1 MGQPYQSRTFSGT
14 GTTASINLDPSIA
27 DFKVRVRA
35 TVTGTISYKMQL
47 SMDATSAT
55 DANAIW
61 WDSTEIPAGTV
72 ATDEELINYPVARIR
87 FVIASGSGSIF
98 VEVLQ
103 GFMVG

>member
-1 MGQPYQSRTFSGT
+1 MGLPYQSRTFTGA

-47 SMDATSAT
+47 SMNADSVADASAV
-55 DANAIW
+55 W
-61 WDSTEIPAGTV
+61 WDSAEIPAGTV

-87 FVIASGSGSIF
+87 FVIASGDGSIF

>member
-1 MGQPYQSRTFSGT
+1 MGLPYQAQTFSGA
-14 GTTASINLDPSIA
+14 GTTASINLDPSVA

-47 SMDATSAT
+47 SMNSDPVADSA
-55 DANAIW
+55 AVW

-98 VEVLQ
+98 VETLQ